1 MAEKIT
7 VQQLVKAPI
16 SKVWECWTKAEHIV
30 HWNFASPD
38 WHCPKAVNDLKP
50 GGKFSYTMAARDGS
64 VSFDFGGTYNEVV
77 PLQRIVFTIGDGRK
91 VEVQFSKEGEHSR
104 ITEVFEAEQVHSL
117 EQQRDGWQAI
127 LNSFAGYAV
136 SR

>member
-7 VQQLVKAPI
+7 VQQLVKAPL
-16 SKVWECWTKAEHIV
+16 SKVWECWTQPEHIV

-38 WHCPKAVNDLKP
+38 WHCPKAVNELKP

-77 PLQRIVFTIGDGRK
+77 QPQRIAFTIGDGRK
-91 VEVQFSKEGEHSR
+91 VEVQFSKEGEHTR
-104 ITEVFEAEQVHSL
+104 VTEVFEAEQVHSI

-127 LNSFAGYAV
+127 LNNFAGYAA